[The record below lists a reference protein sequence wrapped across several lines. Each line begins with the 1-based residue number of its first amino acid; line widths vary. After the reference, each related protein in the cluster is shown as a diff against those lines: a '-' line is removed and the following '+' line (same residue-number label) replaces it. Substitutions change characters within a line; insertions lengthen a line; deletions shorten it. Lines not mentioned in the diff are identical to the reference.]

1 MAENKKVEFKPSYYY
16 VKQATLEQFFGALKK
31 SSVLIFWLA
40 VFIVPCGIF
49 FDDPR
54 NSQSAL
60 GVPHFIWYLIFF
72 AIASWI
78 YRGNKIDIQI
88 PKLTFLEWLMVNF
101 LVTSMTL
108 SHLFADRWFDIFYFL
123 FLSFLVSLY
132 LNLLVIGF
140 ENLKENEVK

>member
-1 MAENKKVEFKPSYYY
+1 METTSVTNILDGKLVSNHILNE
-16 VKQATLEQFFGALKK
+16 VK
-31 SSVLIFWLA
+31 
-40 VFIVPCGIF
+40 
-49 FDDPR
+49 
-54 NSQSAL
+54 
-60 GVPHFIWYLIFF
+60 
-72 AIASWI
+72 
-78 YRGNKIDIQI
+78 NKIDIQI

-132 LNLLVIGF
+132 LNLLGIGL